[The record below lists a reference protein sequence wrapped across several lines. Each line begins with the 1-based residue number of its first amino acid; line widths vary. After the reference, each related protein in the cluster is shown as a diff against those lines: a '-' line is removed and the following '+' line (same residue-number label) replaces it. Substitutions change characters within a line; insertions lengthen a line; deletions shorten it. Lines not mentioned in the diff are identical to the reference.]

1 MTALLQ
7 SELLKLRTTRTA
19 VVLALGLLAITAAGT
34 VGVLLLSDESSLDL
48 QDGLPST
55 AAFATLFALLFGI
68 LVMTGEFRH
77 GTATPT
83 FLASPRRER
92 VLVAKVLA
100 ATLGGLA
107 LALAASALVY
117 LVALPWL
124 VVQGDAIRLL
134 GSGPLGTVAAIVA
147 GAAIWGALGVGL
159 GAIVRSQVGAMI
171 GGLVWLLIV
180 ENIVGGLLPGAAP
193 YLPGR
198 ALGAIF
204 DDPGEGL
211 SVWGGVAVS
220 LGYAAAFC
228 VAGTL
233 LTARR
238 DIT

>member
-1 MTALLQ
+1 MTALLR

-34 VGVLLLSDESSLDL
+34 VGVLLLSDESPLDL
-48 QDGLPST
+48 QEGLPST

-100 ATLGGLA
+100 ASLGGLA

-117 LVALPWL
+117 LVAVAWL
-124 VVQGDAIRLL
+124 VVQGDAIRLF
-134 GSGPLGTVAAIVA
+134 GSEPLGTVAAIVA

-220 LGYAAAFC
+220 LAYAAGFC
-228 VAGTL
+228 LAGTL

-238 DIT
+238 DVT

>member
-1 MTALLQ
+1 MTGLLQ

-34 VGVLLLSDESSLDL
+34 VGMLLLSDESPLDL
-48 QDGLPST
+48 QDGLPSA

-117 LVALPWL
+117 LVAIPWL
-124 VVQGDAIRLL
+124 VVQGDAIRLFE
-134 GSGPLGTVAAIVA
+134 GEPLGTVAAIVA

-180 ENIVGGLLPGAAP
+180 ESIVGGLLPGAAP

-198 ALGAIF
+198 ALAAIF

-211 SVWGGVAVS
+211 SVWGGVGVS